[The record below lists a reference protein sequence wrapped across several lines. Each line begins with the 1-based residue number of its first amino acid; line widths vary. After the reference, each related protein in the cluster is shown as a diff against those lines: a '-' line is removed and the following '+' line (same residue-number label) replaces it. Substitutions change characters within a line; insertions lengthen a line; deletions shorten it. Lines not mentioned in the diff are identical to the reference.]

1 MQRLLLP
8 SAAASFPLLPFP
20 HNKTSTTIRCTSER
34 KSNTNPNT
42 LRWPA
47 ISFSLFASGF
57 FLGPLI
63 DGLHSRVNL
72 VVYQTGAIDI
82 GPLHTNIWVPP
93 LLGVFYCSV
102 GVLQLILDEKFSPN
116 EKGSLDKV
124 VASLIALV
132 AIIELSA
139 EMYKS
144 GVADNIEAYILFAGA
159 QLIWALLDK
168 TTLGFAL
175 SSLVGIACPLAEIPI
190 VKLWH
195 LWYYPG
201 ANVEI
206 FEEGIVSWTI
216 VCYFV
221 YTPFL
226 INLARWIKT
235 LLASKQ
241 ES

>member
-1 MQRLLLP
+1 MAKI
-8 SAAASFPLLPFP
+8 SGIIVS
-20 HNKTSTTIRCTSER
+20 
-34 KSNTNPNT
+34 
-42 LRWPA
+42 

-102 GVLQLILDEKFSPN
+102 GVLQLILDEMFSPN
-116 EKGSLDKV
+116 EEGSLDKV

-144 GVADNIEAYILFAGA
+144 GVADNIEAYMLFAGA

-175 SSLVGIACPLAEIPI
+175 ASLVGIACPLAEIPI

-206 FEEGIVSWTI
+206 FGEGIVSWTI

-241 ES
+241 GS

>member
-1 MQRLLLP
+1 MQRLLP

-20 HNKTSTTIRCTSER
+20 RNKTTTTICCTSER
-34 KSNTNPNT
+34 ESNTNSNT
-42 LRWPA
+42 FRWPA

-72 VVYQTGAIDI
+72 VVYQTGAIDV
-82 GPLHTNIWVPP
+82 GPLHTNLLVPP
-93 LLGVFYCSV
+93 LLGVFYCCV
-102 GVLQLILDEKFSPN
+102 GVLQLILDEKLSLHEN
-116 EKGSLDKV
+116 GSLDKV

-132 AIIELSA
+132 VMIELSA

-159 QLIWALLDK
+159 QLIWALFDK

-175 SSLVGIACPLAEIPI
+175 ASLVGVACPLAEIPI
-190 VKLWH
+190 IKLWH

-206 FEEGIVSWTI
+206 FGEGIVSWTI

-226 INLARWIKT
+226 INLARWLKN

-241 ES
+241 GF